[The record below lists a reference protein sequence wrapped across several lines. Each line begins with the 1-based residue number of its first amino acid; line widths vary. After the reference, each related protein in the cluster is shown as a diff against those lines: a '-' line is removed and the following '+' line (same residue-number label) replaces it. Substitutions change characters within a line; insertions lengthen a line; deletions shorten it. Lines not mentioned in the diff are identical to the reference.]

1 MKIATL
7 SLTAALAVFAAA
19 GTGANAEAATVKLFC
34 GATDYDLCSSAA
46 EAWAKQSGNAVSINK
61 MPASWDD
68 AVPLY
73 QQMLAAKSTDVDVL
87 VIDVIWMGMLKNHL
101 LDLGTMVPK
110 EEVAAHFPTTIDAAT
125 IDGQLLALP
134 WYMDTGLIFYR
145 KDLLEKYGKA
155 VPKTWAELTETAKA
169 VQDGERK
176 AGDADMWGFV
186 WQGKSYEGLTCDA
199 IEWVAST
206 GGGTIIDAKGDITID
221 NPKAAQALTLAHSWI
236 DTISPQGVLGYDEES
251 SRAVFESGKAV
262 FLRNWPY
269 VWGTSQAAGGALVG
283 KVGVAALPVGAAGE
297 KSSGCLG
304 PAYLGVSKYS
314 ENKEAAVS
322 LIRYMTGA
330 ADQKRRAIQGAYNPT
345 VSALYEDPEV
355 LAKLPFLKD
364 TQAAFA
370 DSIARPSAATGAS
383 YNRVSQ
389 AFSKSVHAVLTGDE
403 QPDAAVAALAKELDR
418 LRQRAK
424 W

>member
-7 SLTAALAVFAAA
+7 SLTAALAAFAA
-19 GTGANAEAATVKLFC
+19 GGAEAATVKLFC

-46 EAWAKQSGNAVSINK
+46 EAWAKQSGNTVSINK
-61 MPASWDD
+61 MPAVWDD

-101 LDLGTMVPK
+101 LDLGAMVPK

-125 IDGQLLALP
+125 IDGHLLALP

-145 KDLLEKYGKA
+145 KDLLEKYGKP

-206 GGGTIIDAKGDITID
+206 GGGTIIDAKGDVTID
-221 NPKAAQALTLAHSWI
+221 NPKAAQALTLAHGWI

-283 KVGVAALPVGAAGE
+283 KVGVAALPVGAQGE

-314 ENKEAAVS
+314 ENKEAAVE

-345 VSALYEDPEV
+345 VTALYEDPEV

-403 QPDAAVAALAKELDR
+403 QPDAAVAALAKELER

>member
-19 GTGANAEAATVKLFC
+19 GTEADAEAATVKLFC

-101 LDLGTMVPK
+101 LDLGAMVPK

-269 VWGTSQAAGGALVG
+269 VWGTSQAEGGALVG
-283 KVGVAALPVGAAGE
+283 KVGVSALPVGAAGE

-345 VSALYEDPEV
+345 ISALYEDPEV

>member
-7 SLTAALAVFAAA
+7 SLTAALAVFAA
-19 GTGANAEAATVKLFC
+19 GGAEAATVKLFC

-206 GGGTIIDAKGDITID
+206 GGGTIIDAKGDVTID

-269 VWGTSQAAGGALVG
+269 VWGTSQTAGGALVD

-345 VSALYEDPEV
+345 ISALYEDPEV

-364 TQAAFA
+364 TEAAFA

-403 QPDAAVAALAKELDR
+403 QPDAAVADLAKELER